1 MKINKILKI
10 LLFITATSVLFTA
23 CANKSPNKNIKKIE
37 KVTGKNINDILN
49 DSKLFEYDARL
60 KLYKNKSTQEQNR
73 NDLLLR
79 FGNLC
84 SDKKGK
90 LVYIN
95 HFINKSYVN
104 SYTNNKA
111 YICEVDNIPYFIAHI
126 ASQNSN
132 SYLSIS
138 IDEKIKKEYLDKQN
152 DIKSESNIE
161 TIPGTTSVSKFEAIL
176 PNQGSIEDSIKER
189 EEIQKRERAREQKT
203 KLLFNKKDQTTM
215 TFFDSWKQMGN
226 DPICS
231 TKCKSINK
239 RSTGFST
246 LKEATDNKWQI
257 ISKIGETSEAIDGT
271 CTCTGSSVI
280 LKKQS
285 NEDQANK

>member
-1 MKINKILKI
+1 
-10 LLFITATSVLFTA
+10 
-23 CANKSPNKNIKKIE
+23 
-37 KVTGKNINDILN
+37 
-49 DSKLFEYDARL
+49 
-60 KLYKNKSTQEQNR
+60 
-73 NDLLLR
+73 
-79 FGNLC
+79 
-84 SDKKGK
+84 
-90 LVYIN
+90 
-95 HFINKSYVN
+95 
-104 SYTNNKA
+104 
-111 YICEVDNIPYFIAHI
+111 
-126 ASQNSN
+126 
-132 SYLSIS
+132 
-138 IDEKIKKEYLDKQN
+138 
-152 DIKSESNIE
+152 
-161 TIPGTTSVSKFEAIL
+161 
-176 PNQGSIEDSIKER
+176 
-189 EEIQKRERAREQKT
+189 
-203 KLLFNKKDQTTM
+203 M